1 LCSGISDF
9 KNGYQPIINIVKNEN
24 IDLVVDSHSI
34 LATWRNHFFQLM
46 NIHGV
51 NDVRHTEL
59 HTAEPIM
66 PEPSAFEVE
75 LAIEMLKSQ
84 ITRY

>member
-1 LCSGISDF
+1 MCSSISDF

-34 LATWRNHFFQLM
+34 LATWRNHLFQLM

>member
-1 LCSGISDF
+1 
-9 KNGYQPIINIVKNEN
+9 
-24 IDLVVDSHSI
+24 LVVDSHSI
-34 LATWRNHFFQLM
+34 LAMWRNHFSQLL

-66 PEPSAFEVE
+66 PEPSAFEAE
-75 LAIEMLKSQ
+75 LAIKKLVTNHQVLIKSQ
-84 ITRY
+84 QR